1 MNFLKIFLILSVTA
15 FSQSNDVS
23 RQEFIGRNI
32 LANPGFESGKQRWS
46 VTGGTLSAT
55 TSGVGS
61 GKGAVTW
68 NSNSASQVFASTAV
82 ATSNALRLQN
92 GVASC
97 KIQSTGT
104 ATHLIQAY
112 DASSA
117 AVLASGTINS
127 NQSAYV
133 RTSVNFIFPAGLNV
147 QLRIVS
153 VASDEPEIYIDD
165 CYLGNAEGFNIGEVS
180 QATLVGTLKYAAAS
194 NCQWSGSSGSFANF
208 SADTDCS
215 TPTVTGSV
223 TAPSTKIPAIVL
235 NNLAPGKYLINFQ
248 GKVYSSAALGACSYR
263 LSDGTNVS
271 GNSASYLGS
280 AGTAGPI
287 SALALSGVFDY
298 SVAQSSVTI
307 QAQQMLYSG
316 GGSCNINNDVA
327 SSGDFEVQVFR
338 FPSATEQAYR
348 PETKNLLSTLKYA
361 ATTNCIWGST
371 STSFANFSAD
381 TDCPTPTVTGLAS
394 APGTKIPAIVVNNLP
409 AGSYQVYIQ
418 GRTLA
423 DTAAE
428 ACAYRISDG
437 TNASGTSVAFS
448 NGGATGTGLGLSG
461 VFTYTS
467 PQSSVTFQVQA
478 SRFSGSGTCYVSID
492 NTAGGDYEI
501 FVVPI
506 SPSIATPLLVGS
518 VTSNSTGAE
527 RIERARVTSIC
538 TSNPCTI
545 SSQSGNWLT
554 SIGWTT
560 TGSYQLNIAS
570 GIFSATPSCSI
581 VGAASGTAGVYT
593 DDNFGTTSATTY
605 QFRFGR
611 TDTFAAINTSFNIIC
626 IGPR

>member
-348 PETKNLLSTLKYA
+348 PETKNLVSTLKYA
-361 ATTNCIWGST
+361 ATTNCTWSGTSST
-371 STSFANFSAD
+371 FANYSAD
-381 TDCPTPTVTGLAS
+381 TDCPTPSVTGVAS
-394 APGTKIPAIVVNNLP
+394 APGTKIPGMTFTNLP
-409 AGSYQVYIQ
+409 AGSYLVNAQA
-418 GRTLA
+418 RTLA
-423 DTAAE
+423 TDALGG
-428 ACAYRISDG
+428 CSFRISDG
-437 TNASGTSVAFS
+437 TNVSGNSAVYA
-448 NGGATGTGLGLSG
+448 GAGSTGSGAPLSLNG
-461 VFTYTS
+461 VFTYTGV
-467 PQSSVTFQVQA
+467 QSSITFQIQQA
-478 SRFSGSGTCYVSID
+478 LFTGTGSCQIAGSPATSGPDFEMQLIPIT
-492 NTAGGDYEI
+492 NTFA
-501 FVVPI
+501 
-506 SPSIATPLLVGS
+506 APLLVGS
-518 VTSNSTGAE
+518 VTSSSTGAE
-527 RIERARVTSIC
+527 RIERAELNCDASSSI
-538 TSNPCTI
+538 T
-545 SSQSGNWLT
+545 SQSGSWL
-554 SIGWTT
+554 SAIGNRSTAACT
-560 TGSYQLNIAS
+560 ITIAT
-570 GIFSATPSCSI
+570 GIFSATPVCTFTTK
-581 VGAASGTAGVYT
+581 AATVQATSV
-593 DDNFGTTSATTY
+593 NMTSATAGTVY
-605 QFRFGR
+605 GASA
-611 TDTFAAINTSFNIIC
+611 DYDGYLIC
-626 IGPR
+626 MGSR